1 MMLWVIDAAL
11 CVVLIGVMIVGT
23 RLWHKIDVMK
33 SSQQELQELM
43 RQLNAATERANMA
56 VVQLRAAIKEADAKL
71 GERLTKARA
80 VSDELSIITDSG
92 DRLASRLADSLQG
105 QNNAESNRP
114 APRRVRVT
122 PDATPVPPSKAD
134 KDALAK
140 ILQGLR

>member
-1 MMLWVIDAAL
+1 MMLWIIDAAL

-23 RLWHKIDVMK
+23 KLWHKIDIMK
-33 SSQQELQELM
+33 SSQGELQELM
-43 RQLNAATERANMA
+43 RQLNGATERANMA
-56 VVQLRAAIKEADAKL
+56 VVQLRATIKEADAKL
-71 GERLTKARA
+71 GERLSKARA

-92 DRLASRLADSLQG
+92 DRLASRLADRLSDQAAADPG
-105 QNNAESNRP
+105 RP

-122 PDATPVPPSKAD
+122 QDSAPAAPSKSD

>member
-33 SSQQELQELM
+33 SSQQELQDLM
-43 RQLNAATERANMA
+43 RQLNGATERANMA

-105 QNNAESNRP
+105 HHAAESSRP
-114 APRRVRVT
+114 SPRRVRIT
-122 PDATPVPPSKAD
+122 PDATPAPPSKAD